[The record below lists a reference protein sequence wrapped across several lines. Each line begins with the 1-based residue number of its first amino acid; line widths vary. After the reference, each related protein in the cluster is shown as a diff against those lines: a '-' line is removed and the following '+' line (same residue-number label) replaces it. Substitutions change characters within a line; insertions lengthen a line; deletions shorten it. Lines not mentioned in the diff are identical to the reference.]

1 MTASELPDDIH
12 AALLKC
18 AKSWLLNNYVGGYK
32 RLQPWSDHY
41 AHLTTIQSYNLP
53 GDGRSNL
60 RRLANDWLKT
70 PRAPDYPER
79 DTLKNMNP
87 ACPPCNTDKHSYS
100 LESWRQII
108 QRSNEVLQRDVSTFR
123 RAVRYQ
129 LVSLSSEPVVFYFE
143 KHALKENT

>member
-60 RRLANDWLKT
+60 RRLARLTSDGVLVERSRYRVGPGSVRSFT
-70 PRAPDYPER
+70 APR
-79 DTLKNMNP
+79 P
-87 ACPPCNTDKHSYS
+87 ALDEIGT
-100 LESWRQII
+100 Q
-108 QRSNEVLQRDVSTFR
+108 
-123 RAVRYQ
+123 AVREWQAQGYVIGE
-129 LVSLSSEPVVFYFE
+129 LMLEI
-143 KHALKENT
+143 KT